1 MRIVQYTPEMF
12 AAVQSAAR
20 RMEPGVGLIHRPF
33 VDHYYATRPE
43 CKLYLCVDDVG
54 TVLGSFGVELMPFQY
69 GDRCLTLGCGTNFHA
84 LQKGVGGLLYLQIL
98 QASPISLMYGGS
110 EDSNRLFRSQG
121 WTYYP
126 GLRTLFLNR
135 ILLPWPGD
143 PRWRRKL
150 KRVLNRINPR
160 VNLTRLAARLQRGPA
175 AGLAVREEHAYS
187 EDLLLRHSPL
197 TLRFVPDVDYLTWR
211 YGLGLKFV
219 QYRLFRITAG
229 EATIGYV
236 ILRSTPDRLIV
247 GHCDGDD
254 PTTLAYGILLS
265 LGAASRG
272 DRRPREV
279 MATSSHSL
287 MQRIFKS
294 VGFETSQTDIPL
306 AMKSLRQSD
315 QLPTPDTSNWL
326 INHDWGDN
334 GLTAPF
340 PDQEVDQEAPSASAS
355 NATTLGPV

>member
-1 MRIVQYTPEMF
+1 MF

-33 VDHYYATRPE
+33 VDYYYATRPE
-43 CKLYLCVDDVG
+43 CKLYLCVDDDG
-54 TVLGSFGVELMPFQY
+54 SVLGSFGVELMPFQY
-69 GDRCLTLGCGTNFHA
+69 GDRRLTLGFGSNFHA
-84 LQKGVGGLLYLQIL
+84 LQKGVGGLLYLQFM
-98 QASPISLMYGGS
+98 QASPISLINGGS
-110 EDSNRLFRSQG
+110 EDSNRLYRSQG

-126 GLRTLFLNR
+126 GLQILVLNR
-135 ILLPWPGD
+135 IFRPWPGD
-143 PRWRRKL
+143 PRWRREL
-150 KRVLNRINPR
+150 KRVLNRINPIFHPR
-160 VNLTRLAARLQRGPA
+160 VNLTRLAARLQKGPA
-175 AGLAVREEHAYS
+175 ADLAVREEHAYL
-187 EDLLLRHSPL
+187 EDLMPQHSPF
-197 TLRFVPDVDYLTWR
+197 TLRFAPDVDYLTWR

-236 ILRSTPDRLIV
+236 VLRITPDRLIV

-265 LGAASRG
+265 MGAASRG

-279 MATSSHSL
+279 TATSSHSL

-294 VGFETSQTDIPL
+294 VGFETLQTDRPL
-306 AMKSLRQSD
+306 AMKSLRQSG

-334 GLTAPF
+334 GLRAPF
-340 PDQEVDQEAPSASAS
+340 PDQEVDHEAKPSVS
-355 NATTLGPV
+355 NATALGPV